1 MTQLALFQPDIPQ
14 NVGATVRLAA
24 GLGLTLHLVEPFGFV
39 YSAAKLRRT
48 ALDYHTLADVKRYA
62 SFVAFDGW
70 RRAGGHRLV
79 LLTTRAAEDYTAV
92 VYRPGDVLLAGS
104 ESAGVPDEV
113 HDLAALRVRIA
124 LRPGV
129 RSLNVV
135 TALAMVA
142 GEALRQERGG
152 RRPDGLRHEG
162 E

>member
-39 YSAAKLRRT
+39 YSVAKLRRT

-62 SFVAFDGW
+62 SFAEFDTW
-70 RRAGGHRLV
+70 RGMAGHRLV
-79 LLTTRAAEDYTAV
+79 LLTTRASQDYTAV
-92 VYRPGDVLLAGS
+92 TFRPGDVLLAGS
-104 ESAGVPDEV
+104 ESAGVPEEV
-113 HDLAALRVRIA
+113 HALADLRVRIP
-124 LRPGV
+124 LLPGV

-142 GEALRQERGG
+142 GEALRQTHGRGVG
-152 RRPDGLRHEG
+152 QEG